1 MKSHLSTL
9 SLTTGTGVIDEDFI
23 ESVIP
28 FIDEG
33 YVAYSTF
40 FFVDDAT
47 ARGGKRTLGIVT
59 LVDRS
64 EQMSLFKSIPNIS
77 TTVKEIANDLLTRGD
92 PKECLPDQIKQRLSK
107 LLHIEAL
114 DSSIRDPT
122 DSTEMIKLRIES
134 DLNPNFS
141 SIEEPTRIEEQ
152 KTNFDFLIN
161 KIPTCL
167 DRIIHALLK
176 NERILVVG
184 SKEEIMLTIAT
195 LREFLPHKE
204 TYSDPWSVPITDAEA
219 LFSKSADDTII
230 HILGILDDTFYELID
245 KERYPISETALD
257 YCVEDM
263 LDSLQQLPIS
273 SKIVIDYTQ
282 GKIFGG
288 VTNQFCVKLVNSIK
302 SVNNSRA
309 TQLINVQINHL
320 IERVNQLSDLFLY
333 GLPDKD
339 QVELFLDTASEGEIS
354 LIVSIIEDVNPKL
367 LSRVLRYFAEN
378 HLSLEVLF

>member
-40 FFVDDAT
+40 FFVEDAT

-107 LLHIEAL
+107 LLHMEAL

-122 DSTEMIKLRIES
+122 DSTELIKLRIES
-134 DLNPNFS
+134 DLNPSFS
-141 SIEEPTRIEEQ
+141 SIEEPTKIVEQ
-152 KTNFDFLIN
+152 KTNFEFLIN

-184 SKEEIMLTIAT
+184 SKEEIKLTIAT

-230 HILGILDDTFYELID
+230 HIMGILDDTFYELID
-245 KERYPISETALD
+245 MERYPISETALD

-288 VTNQFCVKLVNSIK
+288 VSNQFCLKLVNSIK
-302 SVNNSRA
+302 KVNNSRA
-309 TQLINVQINHL
+309 TQLISDQINHL
-320 IERVNQLSDLFLY
+320 IERVNQLSDLFLFS
-333 GLPDKD
+333 LPDKA
-339 QVELFLDTASEGEIS
+339 QVEQFLDTASEGEIS

>member
-9 SLTTGTGVIDEDFI
+9 SLTTGTGIIHEDFV

-40 FFVDDAT
+40 FFVDDET

-77 TTVKEIANDLLTRGD
+77 TSVKEIANDLLSQGD
-92 PKECLPDQIKQRLSK
+92 PLDNLPDQIKLRLSK
-107 LLHIEAL
+107 LLQLEVL
-114 DSSIRDPT
+114 DSSTRDPT
-122 DSTEMIKLRIES
+122 DSTALIKQRIENELAS
-134 DLNPNFS
+134 GL
-141 SIEEPTRIEEQ
+141 PTSERITNIKEQ
-152 KTNFDFLIN
+152 KADFEFLFR
-161 KIPTCL
+161 KIPTCM

-176 NERILVVG
+176 NERILIVG
-184 SKEEIMLTIAT
+184 SKEEISVTIAT

-204 TYSDPWSVPITDAEA
+204 TYSDPWSVPIVDAEA

-230 HILGILDDTFYELID
+230 HVLGILDETFYDLID
-245 KERYPISETALD
+245 MEKYPISNPVLD

-263 LDSLQQLPIS
+263 MDSLQELPIS
-273 SKIVIDYTQ
+273 SKMVIDFTQ

-288 VTNQFCVKLVNSIK
+288 VTNQFCLKLFKSINGVDSTK
-302 SVNNSRA
+302 A
-309 TQLINVQINHL
+309 IQLISDQINHL
-320 IERVNQLSDLFLY
+320 IERVNQLSDLFLF
-333 GLPDKD
+333 GLPAKD
-339 QVELFLDTASEGEIS
+339 LVQQFLANSSEGEIS

-367 LSRVLRYFAEN
+367 LSLVLKYFSEN
-378 HLSLEVLF
+378 HLTLEVLF

>member
-9 SLTTGTGVIDEDFI
+9 SLTTGTDIIHEDFV

-40 FFVDDAT
+40 FFVDDET

-64 EQMSLFKSIPNIS
+64 EQMALFKSIPNIS
-77 TTVKEIANDLLTRGD
+77 TTVKEIANDLLLQGD
-92 PKECLPDQIKQRLSK
+92 PKDHLPDQIKHRLSQ
-107 LLHIEAL
+107 LLQLEVL

-122 DSTEMIKLRIES
+122 DSTALIKQRIEN
-134 DLNPNFS
+134 DLTSSFS
-141 SIEEPTRIEEQ
+141 SSEEITNIKDQ
-152 KTNFDFLIN
+152 KADFEFLIR
-161 KIPTCL
+161 KIPTCM

-184 SKEEIMLTIAT
+184 SKEEIGLTIAT

-204 TYSDPWSVPITDAEA
+204 TYSDPWSVPIIDAEA

-230 HILGILDDTFYELID
+230 HVLGILDDTFYELID
-245 KERYPISETALD
+245 MEKYPISDSVLD

-263 LDSLQQLPIS
+263 MDSLQQLPIS
-273 SKIVIDYTQ
+273 SKMVIDYTQ

-288 VTNQFCVKLVNSIK
+288 VTNQFCLKLFKSIIGVNSSK
-302 SVNNSRA
+302 A
-309 TQLINVQINHL
+309 KQLISDQINHL
-320 IERVNQLSDLFLY
+320 IERVNQLSDLFLFS
-333 GLPDKD
+333 LPAKD
-339 QVELFLDTASEGEIS
+339 LVQQFLDNASDGEIS

-367 LSRVLRYFAEN
+367 LSRVLNYFSEN

>member
-9 SLTTGTGVIDEDFI
+9 SLTTGTGVIEEDFI

-40 FFVDDAT
+40 FFVDDDT

-107 LLHIEAL
+107 LLKMEAL

-122 DSTEMIKLRIES
+122 DSTELIKLRIES
-134 DLNPNFS
+134 DLNPSIS
-141 SIEEPTRIEEQ
+141 SMEEPTKIVEQ
-152 KTNFDFLIN
+152 KTSFDFLIN

-184 SKEEIMLTIAT
+184 SKEEIKLTIAT

-230 HILGILDDTFYELID
+230 HVLGILDDTFYELLD

-302 SVNNSRA
+302 NVNNSRA
-309 TQLINVQINHL
+309 TQLINDQINHL
-320 IERVNQLSDLFLY
+320 IERVNQLSDLFLFN
-333 GLPDKD
+333 LPEKE
-339 QVELFLDTASEGEIS
+339 QVEQFLDSASEGEIS

>member
-1 MKSHLSTL
+1 
-9 SLTTGTGVIDEDFI
+9 IEEDFI

-40 FFVDDAT
+40 FFVDDDT

-107 LLHIEAL
+107 LLKMEAL

-122 DSTEMIKLRIES
+122 DSTELIKLRIES
-134 DLNPNFS
+134 DLNPSIS
-141 SIEEPTRIEEQ
+141 SMEEPTKIVEQ
-152 KTNFDFLIN
+152 KTSFDFLIN

-184 SKEEIMLTIAT
+184 SKEEIKLTIAT

-230 HILGILDDTFYELID
+230 HVLGILDDTFYELLD

-302 SVNNSRA
+302 NVNNSRA
-309 TQLINVQINHL
+309 TQLINDQINHL
-320 IERVNQLSDLFLY
+320 IERVNQLSDLFLFN
-333 GLPDKD
+333 LPEKE
-339 QVELFLDTASEGEIS
+339 QVEQFLDSASEGEIS